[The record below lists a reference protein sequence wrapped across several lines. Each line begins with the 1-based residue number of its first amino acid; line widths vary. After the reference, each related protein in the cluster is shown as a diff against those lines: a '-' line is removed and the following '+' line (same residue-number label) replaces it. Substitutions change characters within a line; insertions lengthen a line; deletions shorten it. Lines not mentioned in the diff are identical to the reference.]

1 MKVVFSAP
9 SNSLKSLADDA
20 GCGEL
25 VSGSEF
31 RVIREKN
38 RQFRGIA
45 CLDPKISANL
55 IANSECYRKIP
66 CATEQGIAFARTG
79 NFEQQNREWIGSIG
93 VEAVRTRKSGPCS
106 ISSGRLSMSVGKTS
120 KHSGNRRLR
129 TSAMGPTAPELCPL
143 IETCPLVVSTC
154 SSRILKSLRRY
165 GPLPNSR
172 NHRFQ

>member
-93 VEAVRTRKSGPCS
+93 VEALRTRKSGPCS
-106 ISSGRLSMSVGKTS
+106 ISSGRLSMSVRKTS

-129 TSAMGPTAPELCPL
+129 TSAMGPAAPELQALRVRRP
-143 IETCPLVVSTC
+143 
-154 SSRILKSLRRY
+154 SRDRPSLA
-165 GPLPNSR
+165 SR
-172 NHRFQ
+172 PG